1 MEGRAHYWEQLLIT
15 NAVHGTWGERAIFPR
30 THMLPQNPDFNIIL
44 NTISLLEVYGEVK
57 K

>member
-1 MEGRAHYWEQLLIT
+1 MEGRAHYWEQLFLT

-30 THMLPQNPDFNIIL
+30 TRMLPQNRDFNIIL
-44 NTISLLEVYGEVK
+44 NTISLLDVYGEVK